1 MTPAS
6 TRLSTR
12 ALTRTLWVRQQL
24 VPGQRTVAGVSAM
37 VAHVVGLQ
45 AQDNLPPYLSL
56 AARIEDFTPADLS
69 DRLEERT
76 LVRFFSMRG
85 TVHVLTADDAQ
96 PLRGW
101 VQPALDRVSG
111 TNQTSRPARHLTTAQ
126 LDAVVR
132 PFLGDDARP
141 HTEIGRA
148 LAAAFP
154 GIAEAALRH
163 VSRERLPLVQ
173 VPPRGLWK
181 RSGGVVYA
189 YADRYLGR
197 PPTEPDVEDL
207 VLRYLAAYGP
217 ATAADMTT
225 WSMVTRLGPV
235 FAAMAKAGRLT
246 TYRGASG
253 NVLYDV
259 PDGRIAEEDLDLPPV
274 LLGKYDNVFL
284 SHADRDRIAPDD
296 ARRAWM
302 GANGGVGSTLFL
314 DGLLA
319 GVWRYDGNRFEVEP
333 IRTLT
338 RLERRGIESEKER
351 IASLLDIPATTRTD

>member
-1 MTPAS
+1 V

-12 ALTRTLWVRQQL
+12 TLTRTLWVRQQL
-24 VPGQRTVAGVSAM
+24 VPGQRSVRGTEPM
-37 VAHVVGLQ
+37 VEHLLGLQ
-45 AQDNLPPYLSL
+45 AQEGLPPYLSL
-56 AARIEDFTPADLS
+56 AARLDEFTPTDLS
-69 DRLEERT
+69 ARLEDRS
-76 LVRFFSMRG
+76 LVRLFSLRG
-85 TVHVLTADDAQ
+85 TVHVLTPSDALT
-96 PLRGW
+96 LRAW

-111 TNQTSRPARHLTTAQ
+111 SNEISRPAGHLSTGE
-126 LDAVVR
+126 LDAVVG

-141 HTEIGRA
+141 HTEIGQA
-148 LAAAFP
+148 LAAAYP
-154 GIAEAALRH
+154 DVPEAALRH

-197 PPTEPDVEDL
+197 PFAKPDVEAL

-217 ATAADMTT
+217 ATAADMTK

-246 TYRGASG
+246 TYVDESG
-253 NVLYDV
+253 RTLYDA
-259 PDGRIAEEDLDLPPV
+259 PDAPVAADDLELPV
-274 LLGKYDNVFL
+274 LLLGRYDNLFL
-284 SHADRDRIAPDD
+284 SHADRDRIAPDHT
-296 ARRAWM
+296 RKAWM

-319 GVWRYDGNRFEVEP
+319 GLWRVEDDRAVVEP
-333 IRTLT
+333 FRPLTKAEQQGLDAEIARVETL
-338 RLERRGIESEKER
+338 L
-351 IASLLDIPATTRTD
+351 AMPA